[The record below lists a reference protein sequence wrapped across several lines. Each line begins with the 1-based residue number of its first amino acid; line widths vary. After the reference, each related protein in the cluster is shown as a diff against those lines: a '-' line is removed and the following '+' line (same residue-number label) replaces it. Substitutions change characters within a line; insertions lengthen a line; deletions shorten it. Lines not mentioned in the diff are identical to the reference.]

1 MQALAC
7 MQRRA
12 AATGRAGGQA
22 ARLSGEMHA
31 GEGNSTAAQLEGG
44 AWQLLLSRIG
54 DTLML
59 FLLMHTSIF
68 LPLPHGCFLQAA
80 GACVAQ
86 AWPLTSGFWHFVYP
100 LCYLFLCGQS
110 CLC

>member
-1 MQALAC
+1 MQATAC
-7 MQRRA
+7 VQRRA
-12 AATGRAGGQA
+12 AAGRAGGQA
-22 ARLSGEMHA
+22 GSRPSGEMHA

-44 AWQLLLSRIG
+44 AWQLLLSRVG

-86 AWPLTSGFWHFVYP
+86 AWPLTSGFRI
-100 LCYLFLCGQS
+100 LFTLFATSS
-110 CLC
+110 C